1 MKTIGN
7 IIWFVFGGLIV
18 AIQYIVASFAL
29 MATIIGI
36 PWGVQNLKLAWVAL
50 WPFGKE
56 TPKVETEYDFLY
68 WVMNV
73 VWFFIGGIWI
83 ALTHL
88 FFGVLF
94 CITIIGIPF
103 GKQHFKLASLALSPF
118 GRTVIER

>member
-56 TPKVETEYDFLY
+56 TPKVETDYGFLY

-73 VWFFIGGIWI
+73 VWFFIGGVWI